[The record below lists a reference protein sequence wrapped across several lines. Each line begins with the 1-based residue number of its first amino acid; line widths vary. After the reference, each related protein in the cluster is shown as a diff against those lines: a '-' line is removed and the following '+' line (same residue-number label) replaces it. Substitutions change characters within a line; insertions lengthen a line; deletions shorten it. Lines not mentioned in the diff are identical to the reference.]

1 MAINQKLFELQPYGL
16 TCVVSLTSALIGIFL
31 FKLKCYLCWFETEC
45 PSCLFVVYWCCEWL
59 GVWFQSPATPT
70 IAASQYM
77 YPMQTLPPEVIY
89 AQLPPQAAFQPGDIA
104 DGSVIET
111 APAEVGHS

>member
-1 MAINQKLFELQPYGL
+1 
-16 TCVVSLTSALIGIFL
+16 
-31 FKLKCYLCWFETEC
+31 
-45 PSCLFVVYWCCEWL
+45 
-59 GVWFQSPATPT
+59 
-70 IAASQYM
+70 M